1 MTAREVYE
9 NALVLLDEVDEDGK
23 LSESAAYE
31 KKAPFLINM
40 LQREIARAEGIE
52 PGDITGNTT
61 EEALSKTLVISDDSA
76 KRIMPYGL
84 AARFALADK
93 MMEFASYYQNVY
105 DERFRQIGAG
115 EENYNDDMNVMRGF

>member
-9 NALVLLDEVDEDGK
+9 NALVLLDEVDEDGT
-23 LSESAAYE
+23 LSDSAAYE
-31 KKAPFLINM
+31 AKAPFLIDM

-52 PGDITGNTT
+52 PNDIIGNTAA
-61 EEALSKTLVISDDSA
+61 EALEKNLVISDDSA

-84 AARFALADK
+84 AARYALADK

-115 EENYNDDMNVMRGF
+115 LEDYNDNMNVMRGF